1 MSQHATPYQSTPT
14 RRLRLGAAIAAAV
27 ATTTLLAAEPAQAE
41 GPKQLDV
48 ASTFSTKNF
57 LGAGAVRLSEE
68 LKSATGGEVGLRV
81 HEPGDLVPAFE
92 VFNSV
97 SSGAIQ
103 AGWDWMGYWAG
114 TVPITNLYGALPF
127 GPSPEAFMSWMWA
140 GEGTE
145 LVQAAYDPYGVKV
158 LPCFIS
164 PQETGGWYN
173 KEINSPEDFKGLSM
187 RISGLGA
194 KVLNKL
200 GASTQLVPGSE
211 IYLALERGRVDATEF
226 SVPQVDQAM
235 GFNEVAKYYYFPGWH
250 QSASWFSLLIN
261 QQVWDSYSDERKA
274 QFQTACRATLQ
285 WAMAEAP
292 PAQVRAIHELEEKG
306 VEVKRFPEP
315 VMTALQEAWGEVLAE
330 EKQINPDFA
339 KAYDSLMKHAALI
352 DEWYELQAMPQP
364 MAMKQADNADEG
376 SAQ

>member
-1 MSQHATPYQSTPT
+1 MPSPNFP
-14 RRLRLGAAIAAAV
+14 R
-27 ATTTLLAAEPAQAE
+27 TLLAAGIAAAMTAGVTLPAMAD
-41 GPKQLDV
+41 GPKRLDV

-57 LGAGAVRLSEE
+57 LGAGAEHLSEE
-68 LKSATGGEVGLRV
+68 LQTATGGAVSLRV

-127 GPSPEAFMSWMWA
+127 GPSPEAFMSWMWS

-145 LVQAAYDPYGVKV
+145 LLQTEYDKYGVKV

-173 KEINSPEDFKGLSM
+173 KEINSPSDFDGLSM

-194 KVLNKL
+194 KVLNRL
-200 GASTQLVPGSE
+200 GASTQLVPGGE

-226 SVPQVDQAM
+226 SVPQVDAAM
-235 GFNEVAKYYYFPGWH
+235 GFDEVAKYYYFPGWH

-261 QQVWDSYSDERKA
+261 QAVWDEYSDERKA
-274 QFQTACRATLQ
+274 QFETACRATLQ

-292 PAQVRAIHELEEKG
+292 PEQVRTIHELEEKG
-306 VEVKRFPEP
+306 VEVRRFPDE
-315 VMTALQEAWGEVLAE
+315 VLDALQQSWVEVRRE
-330 EKQINPDFA
+330 EMENNPAFA
-339 KAYDSLMKHAALI
+339 KAYRSLMEHAGLI
-352 DEWYELQAMPQP
+352 DEWYELQAMPP
-364 MAMKQADNADEG
+364 IIPLEEG
-376 SAQ
+376 DS

>member
-1 MSQHATPYQSTPT
+1 MD
-14 RRLRLGAAIAAAV
+14 RRSFLKTSAIGGSAAAAS
-27 ATTTLLAAEPAQAE
+27 ATLAAPAYAQGNRTLTMVTTWGRGLA
-41 GPKQLDV
+41 GVHDSAQRV
-48 ASTFSTKNF
+48 ADSITAMTD
-57 LGAGAVRLSEE
+57 GALTVDLKAAGE
-68 LKSATGGEVGLRV
+68 LVG
-81 HEPGDLVPAFE
+81 AFE
-92 VFNSV
+92 VFDAV
-97 SSGAIQ
+97 TAGQADMYHGADYYFTGQ
-103 AGWDWMGYWAG
+103 HPGYAYF
-114 TVPITNLYGALPF
+114 TAVPF
-127 GPSPEAFMSWMWA
+127 GM
-140 GEGTE
+140 T
-145 LVQAAYDPYGVKV
+145 
-158 LPCFIS
+158 
-164 PQETGGWYN
+164 PQELTNWYYHGDGHALHDELGQIFGLKSFIGGNTGPQAGGWYN

-261 QQVWDSYSDERKA
+261 QQVWDSYSDQRKA

-292 PAQVRAIHELEEKG
+292 PAQVRAIHELEAKG

-315 VMTALQEAWGEVLAE
+315 VMTALQKAWGEVLEE
-330 EKQINPDFA
+330 EKQTNPDFA

-364 MAMKQADNADEG
+364 MAMKQAGDAEEG

>member
-1 MSQHATPYQSTPT
+1 MPSNASKPFT
-14 RRLRLGAAIAAAV
+14 RTLIAAGVGAV
-27 ATTTLLAAEPAQAE
+27 VTATLSAPALAE
-41 GPKQLDV
+41 GPKRLDV
-48 ASTFSTKNF
+48 ASTFSTQNF
-57 LGAGAVRLSEE
+57 LGEGAVHLSEE
-68 LKSATGGEVGLRV
+68 LEKATGGEVSLRV

-97 SSGAIQ
+97 SSGAVQ
-103 AGWDWMGYWAG
+103 AGWDWIGYWAG

-127 GPSPEAFMSWMWA
+127 GPTPEAFMSWMWA

-145 LVQAAYDPYGVKV
+145 LLQKAYDPYGVKV

-173 KEINSPEDFKGLSM
+173 KEINKPEDFEGLSM

-226 SVPQVDQAM
+226 SVPQVDAAM
-235 GFNEVAKYYYFPGWH
+235 GFDEVAEYYYFPGWH

-261 QQVWDSYSDERKA
+261 QQVWDEYSDERKA
-274 QFQTACRATLQ
+274 QFETACRATLQ

-292 PAQVRAIHELEEKG
+292 PEQVRTIHQLEEKG
-306 VEVKRFPEP
+306 VKVRRFPDE
-315 VMTALQEAWGEVLAE
+315 VISALQDAWVEVRQE
-330 EKQINPDFA
+330 EMQNNPDF
-339 KAYDSLMKHAALI
+339 KEAYESLMQHVKLI
-352 DEWYELQAMPQP
+352 DEWYELQALPAPKPIQGENQP
-364 MAMKQADNADEG
+364 TPVQGEG
-376 SAQ
+376 DA

>member
-1 MSQHATPYQSTPT
+1 MSSPIVT
-14 RRLRLGAAIAAAV
+14 RRLLIASIAAATSTAV
-27 ATTTLLAAEPAQAE
+27 ALPALAE
-41 GPKQLDV
+41 GPKRLDV
-48 ASTFSTKNF
+48 ASTFSTQNF
-57 LGAGAVRLSEE
+57 LGAGAVHLSEE
-68 LKSATGGEVGLRV
+68 LETATGGAVSLRV
-81 HEPGDLVPAFE
+81 HEPGDLVPPFE

-127 GPSPEAFMSWMWA
+127 GPTPEAFMSWMWA
-140 GEGTE
+140 DEGTE
-145 LVQAAYDPYGVKV
+145 LIQQAYDPYGVKV

-173 KEINSPEDFKGLSM
+173 QEINSPKDFDGLSV

-200 GASTQLVPGSE
+200 GASTQLVPGNE

-226 SVPQVDQAM
+226 SVPQVDAAM
-235 GFNEVAKYYYFPGWH
+235 GFDEVAEYYYFPGWH

-261 QQVWDSYSDERKA
+261 QQVWDEYSDERKA
-274 QFQTACRATLQ
+274 QFETACRATLQ

-292 PAQVRAIHELEEKG
+292 AEQMRTVKRLEEKG
-306 VEVKRFPEP
+306 VKVKRFPDE
-315 VMTALQEAWGEVLAE
+315 VLTALQDAWVEVRE
-330 EKQINPDFA
+330 EEMQSNPDFA
-339 KAYDSLMKHAALI
+339 KAYKSLMAHTQLI
-352 DEWYELQAMPQP
+352 TEWYELQALPEP
-364 MAMKQADNADEG
+364 KKVETTEG
-376 SAQ
+376 DS